1 MTAEEIVKRL
11 RPIDDIL
18 FQKLSENKGFC
29 EELLQVLLEQE
40 RLELVKTTP
49 QKNLRNIKGR
59 SVIVDVL
66 CEGVDRNYYNVEVQK
81 QDNDNHEKRVRYNS
95 SNVDTYITEK
105 GIEYKEL
112 PDLYIIYISEFDI
125 FKKGKTIY
133 HVQRSIK
140 ETEDVV
146 NNGYHGNIL
155 TLIKN
160 T

>member
-146 NNGYHGNIL
+146 NNGYHEDR
-155 TLIKN
+155 
-160 T
+160 